1 MVSLLPLNSCVI
13 KTIVSGKL
21 PGMEP
26 NDTPKKRHGI
36 LEERR
41 TSPGLQLALLGQ
53 EAMRRLRAA
62 HAAVDL
68 SPRSFQL
75 LGLLHDRG
83 NVSQADL
90 HAAMGLD
97 PSALVQ
103 LLNPLEE
110 RGLLARRRDARD
122 RRRHVVSLTPSGEGE
137 LERAAAAQ
145 RDAEDELFAALDAR
159 ERRQLAELLLAV
171 SDRPANRMPCTQNQG
186 NDPRAD

>member
-1 MVSLLPLNSCVI
+1 MVPSM
-13 KTIVSGKL
+13 KR
-21 PGMEP
+21 
-26 NDTPKKRHGI
+26 NDTQPVHDEI

-41 TSPGLQLALLGQ
+41 TSAGLLLALVGQ

-83 NVSQADL
+83 DMSQADL
-90 HAAMGLD
+90 HAAMDLD

-110 RGLLARRRDARD
+110 RGLLERRRDARD
-122 RRRHVVSLTPSGEGE
+122 RRRHTVCITAVGEAKLVE
-137 LERAAAAQ
+137 AAQAQ
-145 RDAEDELFAALDAR
+145 RDAEDDLFAGLSPAQRD
-159 ERRQLAELLLAV
+159 QLGGLLLTLQ
-171 SDRPANRMPCTQNQG
+171 SGGELKGCPAPG
-186 NDPRAD
+186 V